1 MSDEIFNVAH
11 DAASGATRQQTEAND
26 QLNAQAE
33 DPTPKPADP
42 FVTTEGVFAVDVLR
56 GVTLQNSTLN
66 PHKLAADM
74 AEALN
79 AVLEWVNVLYDAS
92 SKKQPDA

>member
-11 DAASGATRQQTEAND
+11 DAASGAT
-26 QLNAQAE
+26 QAE
-33 DPTPKPADP
+33 VTGEQLTAQPEAEAPHAPDP
-42 FVTTEGVFAVDVLR
+42 FVTTSGVFAVDVLR
-56 GVTLQNSTLN
+56 GVTLHNTTLN
-66 PHKLAADM
+66 PHKLAADV

-79 AVLEWVNVLYDAS
+79 AVLEWANVLYDAS